1 MKSKTLEVLLAFQ
14 QFILCVT
21 YWKIGVKGKGFWILE
36 FDSQL
41 G

>member
-1 MKSKTLEVLLAFQ
+1 MRSETLEVLLAFQ

-21 YWKIGVKGKGFWILE
+21 YWEIVVKGKGLWILE

-41 G
+41 